1 MKNYQTIIS
10 IQLKNE
16 KLKIEEM
23 IENLLLDDSEDGF
36 NENDLFFE
44 PVPT

>member
-1 MKNYQTIIS
+1 MKNYQNMIS

-16 KLKIEEM
+16 KFKIEEM
-23 IENLLLDDSEDGF
+23 IENLLLNDYEDGF

-44 PVPT
+44 PIPT